1 MFGTNFIVEVNYNMS
16 ASHKIEEFTV
26 DVLRTFSYN
35 TVKISIN
42 YTYTG
47 NNPKGFTNK
56 DIDSL
61 TEQTLQRGDV
71 AIERLKERLSMP
83 VTFNK

>member
-1 MFGTNFIVEVNYNMS
+1 MS
-16 ASHKIEEFTV
+16 ASHKIDQFTV
-26 DVLRTFSYN
+26 DVLRTFNYN

-42 YTYTG
+42 YSYTG
-47 NNPKGFTNK
+47 NNPKGFTSK

-71 AIERLKERLSMP
+71 AIERLKERLNMP
-83 VTFNK
+83 VTVNK